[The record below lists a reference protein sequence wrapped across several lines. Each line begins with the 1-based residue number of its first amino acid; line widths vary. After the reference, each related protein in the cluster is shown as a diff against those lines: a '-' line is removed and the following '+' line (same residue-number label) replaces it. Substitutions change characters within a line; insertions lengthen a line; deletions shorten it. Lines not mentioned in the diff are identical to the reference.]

1 MIQPGPAKVHNI
13 SDSHIQSRQLGD
25 NNEYGN
31 RNTNSLYFSICSLT
45 PRRPRSVSSTSS
57 TERSESAKKRLT
69 KAIVQ
74 AIAAV
79 LLIALVVTLPVLKA
93 YHKLPPDDGTDPVQS
108 NTALQSST
116 SGSRSKSI
124 ATSPTTSN
132 SMTWTKSSSTSSA
145 VSPQSSDT
153 IEASSSSSTDMPQT
167 SSTSPNN
174 DSVHLVNC
182 VGSDSYSVVVYCA
195 EDTDCDFAPS
205 SSDYIQV
212 SSSDEFYTWEQQN
225 QSVTF
230 PTGVMF
236 NWTINSNGSTSPDYS
251 PQG

>member
-1 MIQPGPAKVHNI
+1 MIQSGPARVHEI
-13 SDSHIQSRQLGD
+13 SDSHVQSKQVGD

-31 RNTNSLYFSICSLT
+31 RNTTSLSFNICSFT
-45 PRRPRSVSSTSS
+45 PRKPRSVSSTSS
-57 TERSESAKKRLT
+57 TERPESAKKRPT
-69 KAIVQ
+69 KAIV
-74 AIAAV
+74 IAVSAV
-79 LLIALVVTLPVLKA
+79 LLIALVITFPVLKA
-93 YHKLPPDDGTDPVQS
+93 YHKLPPYDGTDP
-108 NTALQSST
+108 
-116 SGSRSKSI
+116 I
-124 ATSPTTSN
+124 
-132 SMTWTKSSSTSSA
+132 TWTKSSSTSSA
-145 VSPQSSDT
+145 VSPQSSNT

-167 SSTSPNN
+167 SSTSPTN

-212 SSSDEFYTWEQQN
+212 SSGDEYYTWEQQN

-236 NWTINSNGSTSPDYS
+236 NWTINSTGSASPHYS